1 MKDFFKTI
9 AAWIRITLKPSTT
22 GPMLEMV
29 DRVAAEFGLSK
40 QVYHPDPLHWADGS
54 VIYYVCSTELG
65 QVDLC
70 SIDTSKTR
78 MKIVFNFVDK
88 AEQSGDDLIVN
99 GRYDDIPVDRLT
111 EASLSRR
118 ITAGLISVQRAVHD
132 TVERDIA
139 SARDVLASLNKETTH
154 E

>member
-9 AAWIRITLKPSTT
+9 AAWLRITVNPSTT
-22 GPMLEMV
+22 GPMLAMV

-40 QVYHPDPLHWADGS
+40 QVYHPDPLHWADGAT
-54 VIYYVCSTELG
+54 IYYVCSTEIG
-65 QVDLC
+65 KVVLC
-70 SIDTSKTR
+70 YIDTSRTR

-88 AEQSGDDLIVN
+88 AELSDDDLKVN

-118 ITAGLISVQRAVHD
+118 ITAALISVQRAVHD
-132 TVERDIA
+132 TVERDIT